1 MSPPFFSFDLGDGFD
16 KRPPGG
22 IKILSRSSLFSLL
35 LLGAIALVGT
45 KIYQLWQQ
53 GPWEL
58 PKLVKGKGPFVIEE
72 AKKDPGR
79 PQLTSTKEIIERNP
93 FDPERGASKSRET
106 EASSVAMQRIRGMV
120 LLGTVILG
128 KSRYAILQE
137 SQASRPSTPRAQ
149 PAQPGQLRLKLGDTV
164 EGFKLTDI
172 HEKGVVF
179 TQGASR
185 VEVPLDFL
193 RKVDDARVKAKAP
206 VQTRPGVTPNLPR
219 RERLPAAPV
228 TP

>member
-1 MSPPFFSFDLGDGFD
+1 
-16 KRPPGG
+16 
-22 IKILSRSSLFSLL
+22 L

-58 PKLVKGKGPFVIEE
+58 PKVKVKGPFVVEE
-72 AKKDPGR
+72 AKREPERPRLASAKD
-79 PQLTSTKEIIERNP
+79 IIERNL
-93 FDPERGASKSRET
+93 FDPERGASKTAET
-106 EASSVAMQRIRGMV
+106 EPSSVAMQRIRGMV

-137 SQASRPSTPRAQ
+137 SQASRPSAPRAQ

-164 EGFKLTDI
+164 EGFKLTEI

-179 TQGASR
+179 TQGASK
-185 VEVPLDFL
+185 VEVALDFL
-193 RKVDDARVKAKAP
+193 RKVDDTRVKAKAP
-206 VQTRPGVTPNLPR
+206 EQTRPGVTPNLPR
-219 RERLPAAPV
+219 RERLPAPPV

>member
-1 MSPPFFSFDLGDGFD
+1 MFDLRDVSD
-16 KRPPGG
+16 KRPCGG
-22 IKILSRSSLFSLL
+22 IKILSRTSLFSLL
-35 LLGAIALVGT
+35 LLAAIAFVGT

-58 PKLVKGKGPFVIEE
+58 PKPVKGKGPVVIEE

-79 PQLTSTKEIIERNP
+79 PQLVSAKDIIERNL
-93 FDPERGASKSRET
+93 FDPERGASKTRET
-106 EASSVAMQRIRGMV
+106 ETSSVAMQRIRSMV

-164 EGFKLTDI
+164 EGFKLTEI

-185 VEVPLDFL
+185 VEVALDFL
-193 RKVDDARVKAKAP
+193 RKLDDAKAKAKAP
-206 VQTRPGVTPNLPR
+206 EQTRPGVAPNLPR
-219 RERLPAAPV
+219 RERLPAPPV